1 MARNQPSFI
10 HGYTW
15 VIFTRSGVAVCLVR
29 PRHCFEIAEIT
40 RVANVSEMEG
50 EREGILSWN
59 SIVWW

>member
-1 MARNQPSFI
+1 
-10 HGYTW
+10 
-15 VIFTRSGVAVCLVR
+15 VR